1 MIHREQVSLNIVN
14 EETAKLAVR
23 LKKEKNLKPTLIK
36 FLDKYAQNPESVEM
50 WLNEDE
56 TFELEGGVDNEKLTD
71 LKKNLAIFSAFVEVA
86 NSANESN
93 VESYM
98 DGLEPE
104 AYWSFKTNFE
114 KSQQIIE
121 NQDSNEPL
129 VIGSSEPVDDKIVK
143 QVESLQEQLKE
154 MKMLVS
160 ELVNNQPAL
169 ITEQKIAAT
178 VEEPVQVQVEE
189 KTVEKKQEVIEDVP
203 VVKEDVKV
211 EPEKKEEDSS
221 INLSPIQVDST
232 PAEEEEEIDFD
243 AAFDILSELG

>member
-14 EETAKLAVR
+14 EDTANLTKR
-23 LKKEKNLKPTLIK
+23 LKQNKLLKPTLIK
-36 FLDKYAQNPESVEM
+36 FLDKYSQNPESVEM

-121 NQDSNEPL
+121 NGDTNETL
-129 VIGSSEPVDDKIVK
+129 AIGSSAPVDDKIAK

-160 ELVNNQPAL
+160 SIVNNNPAQ
-169 ITEQKIAAT
+169 ITEQKISAT
-178 VEEPVQVQVEE
+178 IEEPVQVQVEE
-189 KTVEKKQEVIEDVP
+189 KTVEKKQEIVEDVP
-203 VVKEDVKV
+203 VVTEDVKV
-211 EPEKKEEDSS
+211 EPEKKEENSGL
-221 INLSPIQVDST
+221 NLSPAQADSE
-232 PAEEEEEIDFD
+232 PAEEEEIDFD